1 MKNAYGKGMA
11 NSKNPA
17 QESPVYQLSDQYIE
31 QLAQSDPGLATALG
45 IAGHDHEMTDFSP
58 KGHEQRH
65 EITREVLNKLN
76 TLDTTG
82 DRDRLAAGVL
92 RNSLEMSTLEFDA
105 GEHLRSI
112 RVIAGDV
119 DSARSIFDLMPTA
132 TAENWK
138 TIAERMQAV
147 PNAFAGMRESWG
159 LGMSRDIVAPRRQAL
174 VVAEQLESWAG
185 TPSAPGFFTQ
195 FAESASVVTGAP
207 VEQLRRAA
215 VDASNSMAET
225 AKFLRQTYA
234 QSADPRNGVGQER
247 HALARRRFM
256 GMNIDAREAYEWGF
270 SEVSR
275 LDAELTKT
283 AKEINPNMSLDEVR
297 NFLDTDPSH
306 SIEGEKNLREW
317 LQKLMDDAMSFLIR
331 ENHFEIPKE
340 IHRVEA
346 MISPPGGAAAMYYT
360 SPSEDLTRPGR
371 TWYPANGR
379 TRFPL
384 WSEPTTAYHEGVP
397 GHHLQIGMAT
407 VNSEKLSRFQ
417 RNEFVSGHGE
427 GWALYAERLMD
438 ELGFLSKPEYRLGYL
453 YAQAFRAAR
462 IVVDIGMHCEYTIPK
477 SSKWHGGEA
486 WTPELALQ
494 FLSARSSSDDAFNK
508 SEINRYLGWPAQA
521 ISYKLG
527 ERVWLSLRDDAKR
540 KHGANFDLRAWHAY
554 ALDLGNLGLDLLKT
568 ELARF

>member
-1 MKNAYGKGMA
+1 MA
-11 NSKNPA
+11 KTQNDKKL
-17 QESPVYQLSDQYIE
+17 SPVYELSDQYIE
-31 QLAQSDPGLATALG
+31 QLAESDPGLATALG

-58 KGHEQRH
+58 RGHEKRDA
-65 EITREVLNKLN
+65 ITRATLNKLN
-76 TLDTTG
+76 SLDISA

-92 RNSLEMSTLEFDA
+92 RNSLEMSMLEFDA

-112 RVIAGDV
+112 RIIAGDV
-119 DSARSIFDLMPTA
+119 DSARAIFDLMPTA

-138 TIAERMQAV
+138 TIAERMAAV
-147 PNAFAGMRESWG
+147 PNAFAGMRESWR
-159 LGMSRDIVAPRRQAL
+159 LGIEKKTVAPRRQAI
-174 VVAEQLESWAG
+174 VVAEQLEAWAG
-185 TPSAPGFFTQ
+185 TPTSPGFFTQ
-195 FAESASVVTGAP
+195 FAESASTVDGAP
-207 VEQLRRAA
+207 LKRLRSAA
-215 VDASNSMAET
+215 TDASDSMSET
-225 AKFLRQTYA
+225 AKFLRETYA
-234 QSADPRNGVGQER
+234 PAADQRNGVGEER

-256 GMNIDAREAYEWGF
+256 GMNVDAKEAYEWGLA
-270 SEVSR
+270 EVSR
-275 LDAELTKT
+275 LDAELVKT
-283 AKEINPNMSLDEVR
+283 AKEIKPGASLDEVR
-297 NFLDTDPSH
+297 KFLDNDPNH
-306 SIEGEKNLREW
+306 TINGEENLRDW
-317 LQKLMDDAMSFLIR
+317 LQELMDEAMSFLIR
-331 ENHFEIPKE
+331 EKHFDIPKE

-360 SPSEDLTRPGR
+360 SPSEDLSRPGR

-379 TRFPL
+379 KNFPL

-438 ELGFLSKPEYRLGYL
+438 ELGFLGKPEYRLGYL

-477 SSKWHGGEA
+477 ESKWHSGEA
-486 WTPELALQ
+486 WTPELALE
-494 FLSARSSSDDAFNK
+494 FLSARSSSDDEFNR

-527 ERVWLSLRDDAKR
+527 ERVWLSLREDAKR

>member
-1 MKNAYGKGMA
+1 MT
-11 NSKNPA
+11 SSQTP
-17 QESPVYQLSDQYIE
+17 QQLSPVYQLSDQYIE
-31 QLAQSDPGLATALG
+31 QLADSDPGLATALG

-65 EITREVLNKLN
+65 QITQATFNKLN
-76 TLDTTG
+76 SLDTTA

-92 RNSLEMSTLEFDA
+92 RNSLEMSTLEYDA

-112 RVIAGDV
+112 RVLAGDV
-119 DSARSIFDLMPTA
+119 DSARAIFDLMPTA
-132 TAENWK
+132 TADNWK

-147 PNAFAGMRESWG
+147 PTAFAGMRESWS
-159 LGMSRDIVAPRRQAL
+159 LGISRKVVAPRRQAI
-174 VVAEQLESWAG
+174 VVAEQLEIWAG
-185 TPSAPGFFTQ
+185 TPKSPGFFTQ
-195 FAESASVVTGAP
+195 FAESASAVDGAP
-207 VEQLRRAA
+207 LEKLRRAA
-215 VDASNSMAET
+215 IDASNSMAET

-234 QSADPRNGVGQER
+234 PAADPRNGVGPER

-256 GMNIDAREAYEWGF
+256 GMSVDAQEAYEWGF
-270 SEVSR
+270 AEVSR
-275 LDAELTKT
+275 LDAELVKT
-283 AKEINPNMSLDEVR
+283 AKEIKPNATLDEVR
-297 NFLDTDPSH
+297 HFLDTDPKH
-306 SIEGEKNLREW
+306 SIEGEENLREW

-331 ENHFEIPKE
+331 EHHFDIPKE

-360 SPSEDLTRPGR
+360 SPSEDLSRPGR

-438 ELGFLSKPEYRLGYL
+438 ELGFLGKPEYRLGYL

-462 IVVDIGMHCEYTIPK
+462 IVVDIGMHCEFVIPK
-477 SSKWHGGEA
+477 ESKWHGGEA
-486 WTPELALQ
+486 WTPELALE
-494 FLSARSSSDDAFNK
+494 FLSARSSSDDEFNK

-527 ERVWLSLRDDAKR
+527 ERVWLSLREDAKR